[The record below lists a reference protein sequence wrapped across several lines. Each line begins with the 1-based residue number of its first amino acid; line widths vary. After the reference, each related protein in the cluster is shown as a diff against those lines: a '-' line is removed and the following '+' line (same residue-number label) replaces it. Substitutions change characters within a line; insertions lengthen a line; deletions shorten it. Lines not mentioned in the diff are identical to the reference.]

1 MFVLAIINLQTSLP
15 QSGRK
20 GRMKRKYLR
29 NTHRHTHP
37 QTHTQKKKKKMKQL
51 HFEQIPYP
59 FLLNEKKK
67 LIMLESDIVTDE
79 TSESQRPYVY
89 NHRQLST

>member
-1 MFVLAIINLQTSLP
+1 
-15 QSGRK
+15 
-20 GRMKRKYLR
+20 
-29 NTHRHTHP
+29 
-37 QTHTQKKKKKMKQL
+37 MKQL